1 MPPERE
7 AGEHEIVISLK
18 SGWSQLVPNVKGC
31 ELLRQRVTVQSD
43 RTQLTI
49 AGCIAAG
56 AILVLALLLWLLY
69 KNKDRAKELLSSF
82 ASVEGVLTVKIGL
95 EAWCERL
102 TAAVALLRASEP
114 TAFCRDISG
123 DAVFVSQVREYRDK
137 PWVNRTMVPY
147 TPTPDPSHPQPHP
160 HSPARSL
167 PLNIALRVALSCH
180 VMDPSDTVCESR
192 FSMNDY

>member
-1 MPPERE
+1 MTCL
-7 AGEHEIVISLK
+7 GM
-18 SGWSQLVPNVKGC
+18 
-31 ELLRQRVTVQSD
+31 QSD
-43 RTQLTI
+43 RTQMII

-56 AILVLALLLWLLY
+56 AILVLGLLAWLLF
-69 KNKDRAKELLSSF
+69 KNKERAKELLSSF

-95 EAWCERL
+95 EAWYERL

-147 TPTPDPSHPQPHP
+147 TPTPDPSHPHCHP
-160 HSPARSL
+160 HSAAPGRPRSL
-167 PLNIALRVALSCH
+167 PLNVALRVFLSCPIISH
-180 VMDPSDTVCESR
+180 MSRPSRHSVQIKILDE
-192 FSMNDY
+192 